1 MKTQDLVNETNM
13 ISQTRDPN
21 PHAGTTNL
29 TVGMDTAAGAL
40 PDPKKILKAD
50 AKRALPKGM
59 MTKEERKD
67 FFNKKQPESSP
78 LYKIS
83 KAESKTESNDPKL
96 IGAGF
101 ATRKDLISAAN
112 AGMKNLVNVAN
123 SPQDDAL
130 KF

>member
-1 MKTQDLVNETNM
+1 MFV
-13 ISQTRDPN
+13 
-21 PHAGTTNL
+21 
-29 TVGMDTAAGAL
+29 AAALLDCLLGATIPAQIL
-40 PDPKKILKAD
+40 PFPLGKVIFRKVLFNKVIFRKAII
-50 AKRALPKGM
+50 
-59 MTKEERKD
+59 RKD